1 MTHGR
6 QRENDFSGYTGYRA
20 AGEVETCLTVSY
32 RVLSLWPVLLVHLI
46 LPIFVH
52 FSSPGP
58 HSRSQRCICNCNVHM
73 QMQTNTQTHRLKH
86 KWKWFCAQTTPRHQ
100 IPPNNCWGPLLSQI
114 QHQAGLLEVLTQ
126 QVLNWKCSTPLL
138 APSHPTYSYV
148 HPSEMA
154 FIYCTN

>member
-1 MTHGR
+1 MVKSLETHGR

-58 HSRSQRCICNCNVHM
+58 HSRSQRCICNCNVH
-73 QMQTNTQTHRLKH
+73 TCRCRQTHRRTDSNTSENDSVRRRHPDTRYHLIIAEDPSFPKYNT
-86 KWKWFCAQTTPRHQ
+86 KLDFWK
-100 IPPNNCWGPLLSQI
+100 
-114 QHQAGLLEVLTQ
+114 
-126 QVLNWKCSTPLL
+126 
-138 APSHPTYSYV
+138 Y
-148 HPSEMA
+148 
-154 FIYCTN
+154 